1 MKRITLFLLSFMAF
15 SFGLMSQ
22 TKYYKEFGKSR
33 IIDQAE
39 FDQIKDVLI
48 HKNKSKPT
56 VNVNLIV
63 VDETRRNDS
72 LVIVYKR
79 QMVMDGGVKINL
91 SGTEKVY
98 EMVGKKFPNF
108 KLHDLEGNTC
118 SSDSLLNA
126 PLVLNFWF
134 NGCRPCKK
142 EMPVLNQIKKEYEGK
157 VRFVS
162 ITFNSADQV
171 KKVLQDYPFDFYH
184 LVEGRALIDQ
194 IGITAYPKTIVIDRN
209 GIVRQVMGGVE
220 SVVSENGEVV
230 LGDGDEIR
238 NEIEKVLKLNLK

>member
-1 MKRITLFLLSFMAF
+1 MKRITLFLLSFMAI
-15 SFGLMSQ
+15 SFGALSQ

-33 IIDQAE
+33 IIDQTE
-39 FDQIKDVLI
+39 YDQIKDVLL
-48 HKNKSKPT
+48 HKNKSKPNI
-56 VNVNLIV
+56 NVNLIV
-63 VDETRRNDS
+63 VEETRRNDS

-79 QMVMDGGVKINL
+79 QMVMNGGVKINL

-108 KLHDLEGNTC
+108 VLRDLEGNAC
-118 SSDSLLNA
+118 SFDSLLNA

-134 NGCRPCKK
+134 NGCRPCKR

-184 LVEGRALIDQ
+184 LVEGKELIDQ

-209 GIVRQVMGGVE
+209 GIVRQVMDCVE
-220 SVVSENGEVV
+220 SMVNENGEVV
-230 LGDGDEIR
+230 LGKGDEIR
-238 NEIEKVLKLNLK
+238 KEIEEIL

>member
-1 MKRITLFLLSFMAF
+1 MKRITLFLLSFMAI
-15 SFGLMSQ
+15 SFGALSQ

-33 IIDQAE
+33 IVDQTE
-39 FDQIKDVLI
+39 FDQIKDVLL

-63 VDETRRNDS
+63 VEETRRNDS

-79 QMVMDGGVKINL
+79 QMVMNGGVKINL

-108 KLHDLEGNTC
+108 VLRDLEGNAF

-134 NGCRPCKK
+134 NGCRPCKR

-184 LVEGRALIDQ
+184 LVEGKELIDQ

-209 GIVRQVMGGVE
+209 GIIRQVMDCVE

-230 LGDGDEIR
+230 LGKGDEIR
-238 NEIEKVLKLNLK
+238 KEIEKIL

>member
-1 MKRITLFLLSFMAF
+1 MKRITLFLLSFMAI
-15 SFGLMSQ
+15 SFGALSQ

-33 IIDQAE
+33 IVDQTE
-39 FDQIKDVLI
+39 FDQIKDVLL

-63 VDETRRNDS
+63 VEETRRNDS

-79 QMVMDGGVKINL
+79 QMVMNGGVKINL

-108 KLHDLEGNTC
+108 VLRDLEGNAF

-134 NGCRPCKK
+134 NGCRPCKR

-184 LVEGRALIDQ
+184 LVEGKELIDQ

-209 GIVRQVMGGVE
+209 GIVRQVMDCVE
-220 SVVSENGEVV
+220 SMVSENGEVV
-230 LGDGDEIR
+230 LGKGDEIR
-238 NEIEKVLKLNLK
+238 KEIEKIL